1 MDPEP
6 RGMITKK
13 KRRGTR
19 SYSQT
24 GTAPILSAGQC
35 WSTCSYSL
43 GVRCM
48 QHVGPCMRGV
58 TKECAM
64 TRERTT
70 SPGSSWEVHGPT
82 SVCTICCSLDA
93 WPWASSSVP
102 TYVFQVYVSYASL
115 WMLHMFY
122 MYVVYVSMTIHICCK
137 CVLQIF
143 QLFHVDVAC
152 FHLDVAYVAVAIH
165 VCCKSMFQIFH
176 LLYTYVAS
184 LCFKYFTCFK
194 RMLQVF
200 YLDVA
205 YVAVI
210 IHIVATYVLIVSPC
224 FSMLQQVLLPTCS
237 DLRASTRFTRRPCMT
252 RRGPSR

>member
-1 MDPEP
+1 
-6 RGMITKK
+6 
-13 KRRGTR
+13 
-19 SYSQT
+19 
-24 GTAPILSAGQC
+24 
-35 WSTCSYSL
+35 
-43 GVRCM
+43 
-48 QHVGPCMRGV
+48 
-58 TKECAM
+58 M
-64 TRERTT
+64 TRERERMT
-70 SPGSSWEVHGPT
+70 SPGVRER
-82 SVCTICCSLDA
+82 CTGLHLYALFVVPLTDDRGHRAPCQRMCFMCMFHMLHCGYCICFIWMLLQ
-93 WPWASSSVP
+93 WLY
-102 TYVFQVYVSYASL
+102 TYVASVFYKSFSCFI
-115 WMLHMFY
+115 WMLH
-122 MYVVYVSMTIHICCK
+122 V
-137 CVLQIF
+137 
-143 QLFHVDVAC
+143 